1 MQKAPEVFFER
12 IAGILP
18 MQVPYLKRWELIR
31 CLEVLVKRNLGS
43 ERLFLHYIFLYIE
56 RQVLKYEVDL
66 YCRMIRAIADKNF
79 VEDSIFWDKHIFQ
92 YCKFEKDNK
101 TKREF
106 TAEEARKV
114 WEALIYLKLKCP
126 IIDIKE
132 PIAAIEKYMPT
143 TEETP
148 AEEDQAE

>member
-1 MQKAPEVFFER
+1 
-12 IAGILP
+12 
-18 MQVPYLKRWELIR
+18 
-31 CLEVLVKRNLGS
+31 
-43 ERLFLHYIFLYIE
+43 
-56 RQVLKYEVDL
+56 
-66 YCRMIRAIADKNF
+66 MIRAIADKNF